1 VDTLAS
7 LRVFCL
13 VAELRSFTA
22 AAKRLDIS
30 PAMASKHLNHLER
43 HLSARL
49 LNRTSRSVSLTETG
63 VLYLERALSALEE
76 LDEAKAAISD
86 TVVNASGLL
95 KLSAPVWMA
104 NTWFAE
110 LIRDYGRQYPLVQL
124 EIDFSARRVNLV
136 EEGFDLALRVTH
148 AHHPG
153 LIARAI
159 APVTFALVASREFL
173 DRTGVPS
180 SLDDLAGRDFLAYNS
195 VPSDG
200 RLTWDW
206 PSGRRTIR
214 LRAALRSSNETF
226 LHLAALQGVG
236 FAFLPEWLVMK
247 DIRAGRLV
255 RVLPNE
261 AEFHG
266 KMFAVFPSR
275 RYLSP
280 KVRTFL
286 DFLATS
292 RFVGSADVAHAP
304 ST

>member
-1 VDTLAS
+1 
-7 LRVFCL
+7 

-22 AAKRLDIS
+22 AAKRLGIS
-30 PAMASKHLNHLER
+30 PAMASKHLVHLER

-49 LNRTSRSVSLTETG
+49 LYRTSRSVRLTETG
-63 VLYLERALSALEE
+63 ALYLEQARTALEG
-76 LDEAKAAISD
+76 LDRAKATISA
-86 TVVNASGLL
+86 TVVTPSGLL
-95 KLSAPVWMA
+95 RLSAPAWMA
-104 NTWFAE
+104 NPWFAK

-124 EIDFSARRVNLV
+124 EVDLSARRVNLV

-148 AHHPG
+148 APHPG
-153 LIARAI
+153 LVARAI

-173 DRTGVPS
+173 DRAGVPS
-180 SLDDLAGRDFLAYNS
+180 SFDDLEGCDFLAYNS

-214 LRAALRSSNETF
+214 LRPALRSSNETL

-236 FAFLPEWLVMK
+236 LAFLPEWLVME
-247 DIRAGRLV
+247 DIRAGRLI
-255 RVLPNE
+255 RILPNE
-261 AEFHG
+261 AEMYG

-275 RYLSP
+275 KHLSP

-286 DFLATS
+286 DFFAKS
-292 RFVGSADVAHAP
+292 HFNGPADVGHAP
-304 ST
+304 SP